1 MSSER
6 VFIGLGAN
14 LGESAATL
22 LRAWEEI
29 VVLDAV
35 VAVQLSSPYVTAPV
49 AMSSTNLFCNAVAE
63 VKTTLS
69 PELLLE
75 NLLSIEAQLG
85 RVRDVEAS
93 GYQDRHIDLDIIYYG
108 QQVINTAELVL
119 PHPQRCL
126 RLFVLTPLA
135 EIAPEFVDVQWAES
149 VAYLEQQLR
158 VAIDE
163 GREEAQPIDKISWQ
177 ET

>member
-1 MSSER
+1 MSNER

-14 LGESAATL
+14 LGESATTL

-29 VVLDAV
+29 AALDAV
-35 VAVQLSSPYVTAPV
+35 AAVQLSSPYVTAPV

-63 VKTTLS
+63 VRTTLP

-75 NLLSIEAQLG
+75 NLLTIEARLG
-85 RVRDVEAS
+85 RVRDARAS

-108 QQVINTAELVL
+108 QQVINTIELVL

-135 EIAPEFVDVQWAES
+135 EIAPEFVDVQRAES
-149 VAYLEQQLR
+149 VAHLEQQLR
-158 VAIDE
+158 AAIDQ
-163 GREEAQPIDKISWQ
+163 GREEAQSIDKISWQ
-177 ET
+177 KT